1 MPGRSV
7 SGKVARLAAAGS
19 VGKYSAPCWPQPL
32 RPAPMS
38 PAAPM
43 VTAMV
48 IATVT
53 GIATARAAWAP
64 VLTRIWGIH
73 NILKL

>member
-1 MPGRSV
+1 
-7 SGKVARLAAAGS
+7 
-19 VGKYSAPCWPQPL
+19 
-32 RPAPMS
+32 MS